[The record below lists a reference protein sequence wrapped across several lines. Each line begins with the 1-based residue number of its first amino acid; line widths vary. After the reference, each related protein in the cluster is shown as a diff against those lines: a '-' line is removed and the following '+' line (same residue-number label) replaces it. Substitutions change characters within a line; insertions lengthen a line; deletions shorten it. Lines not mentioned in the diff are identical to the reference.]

1 MSALSDSRPEFS
13 RVVDSGGVG
22 PAPERHDV
30 VAEAGECEAL
40 ARRFGLESLDRLSAT
55 VTLTRVSG
63 GQVRLVGRLS
73 AGLAQN
79 CVVSLE
85 PVAQTVEEEF
95 SLFYA
100 EPAEAADAWD
110 ARDARDGKGGQIRG
124 GEVDVGLDDE
134 ASPEPLTDGCIDIGE
149 AVAQQLALALDPY
162 PRAPGAELH
171 AVDAD
176 DRTEAA
182 PPNPFGVLEGLRK
195 P

>member
-100 EPAEAADAWD
+100 EPVEAADAW
-110 ARDARDGKGGQIRG
+110 DARDGKGGQIRG

-182 PPNPFGVLEGLRK
+182 PPNPFGVLEGLGK